1 MNGFLRRLSPGK
13 RAERLGCGCHS
24 SQRGGAAEGKEAMRG
39 VVKALLSD
47 EPEERGCRPAE
58 GCAVLI
64 NVGVLSH
71 WRGRG

>member
-1 MNGFLRRLSPGK
+1 MVFCAVCP
-13 RAERLGCGCHS
+13 LGSVQSAWVVGATPAN
-24 SQRGGAAEGKEAMRG
+24 RGGATEGKEAMRG

-64 NVGVLSH
+64 NVGILSH